1 MNDKTKLTN
10 AAQCSSES
18 LRAEWHGNELLAET
32 LGVEERNL
40 IAKELNYHIT
50 EEQIQS
56 SLRAAGDPSSSEER
70 C

>member
-1 MNDKTKLTN
+1 M
-10 AAQCSSES
+10 A
-18 LRAEWHGNELLAET
+18 WNELLTET
-32 LGVEERNL
+32 PGEEERSP

-56 SLRAAGDPSSSEER
+56 SLRAAGDPSSSEEQ